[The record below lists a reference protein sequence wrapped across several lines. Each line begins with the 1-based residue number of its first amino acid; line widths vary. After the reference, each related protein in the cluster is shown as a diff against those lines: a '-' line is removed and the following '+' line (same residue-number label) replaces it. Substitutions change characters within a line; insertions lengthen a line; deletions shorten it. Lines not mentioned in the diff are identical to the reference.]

1 MPRTVLI
8 VEDAEWNRVA
18 LEIAL
23 TPMADLAVRSVETAE
38 EAIAFLD
45 ANGICAVITDLDLPG
60 MDGFALIEKLRAE
73 PRSHRLPIVVV
84 SGDTDP
90 STPERLRALG
100 ADAFFAK
107 PYSPAE
113 VRRKV
118 EQLIYEV

>member
-23 TPMADLAVRSVETAE
+23 TPMADMAVRSVETAE

-118 EQLIYEV
+118 EQLIYED

>member
-8 VEDAEWNRVA
+8 VEDTEWSRVA